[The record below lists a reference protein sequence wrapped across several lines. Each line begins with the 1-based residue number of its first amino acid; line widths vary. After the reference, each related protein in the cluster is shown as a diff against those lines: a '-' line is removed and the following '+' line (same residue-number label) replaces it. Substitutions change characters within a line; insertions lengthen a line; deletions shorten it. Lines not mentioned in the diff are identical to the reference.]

1 MRRPT
6 SRPAPTASIPSSWT
20 TSGRSSAC
28 LEQAGIARLSLGPGL
43 RWVPLSV
50 MRQIAVEL
58 QGNGSFDLF
67 TLGMI
72 TTDEIRQY
80 VSKEPMK

>member
-1 MRRPT
+1 
-6 SRPAPTASIPSSWT
+6 
-20 TSGRSSAC
+20 
-28 LEQAGIARLSLGPGL
+28 
-43 RWVPLSV
+43 
-50 MRQIAVEL
+50 MRQSAVEP

-67 TLGMI
+67 TGMI

>member
-1 MRRPT
+1 
-6 SRPAPTASIPSSWT
+6 
-20 TSGRSSAC
+20 
-28 LEQAGIARLSLGPGL
+28 
-43 RWVPLSV
+43 

-80 VSKEPMK
+80 VSNSLVKRSVNRQEPRK

>member
-1 MRRPT
+1 V
-6 SRPAPTASIPSSWT
+6 SRHASGTGTGRDRAPQP
-20 TSGRSSAC
+20 
-28 LEQAGIARLSLGPGL
+28 GPGL

>member
-1 MRRPT
+1 M
-6 SRPAPTASIPSSWT
+6 
-20 TSGRSSAC
+20 
-28 LEQAGIARLSLGPGL
+28 
-43 RWVPLSV
+43 